1 MEKGWCYGLNC
12 APHLNSQVE
21 GLTLSN
27 GILHLIAFH
36 FIVLC
41 MHRFLLFKTNWRF
54 VARLHQAS
62 LLAPFFQWH
71 LATLRLCV
79 TFSQFLQYFKLL
91 NHYYICYSD
100 MWCALLKILL
110 IYLFLTVLG
119 LRCCVGFSL
128 VAASQ
133 GYSSLQCMGFSQQWL
148 LLLQSIGSSTWASVA
163 VVCGSV
169 AAVPGLWSTGSVVG
183 CLGLIALWHVGS
195 SQISIESMLPAL
207 ESGFFTTESSG
218 KPNKWSSMQLL

>member
-1 MEKGWCYGLNC
+1 M
-12 APHLNSQVE
+12 
-21 GLTLSN
+21 
-27 GILHLIAFH
+27 
-36 FIVLC
+36 
-41 MHRFLLFKTNWRF
+41 
-54 VARLHQAS
+54 ARLHQAS

-100 MWCALLKILL
+100 MWCALLKNLL

-133 GYSSLQCMGFSQQWL
+133 GYSSLQCMGFSRQWL
-148 LLLQSIGSSTWASVA
+148 LLLQSTGSRHLGFSSCGMWLSGCSSWAVEHRFSSWVLGLDCSVA
-163 VVCGSV
+163 CGIFPDQYWIHAS
-169 AAVPGLWSTGSVVG
+169 
-183 CLGLIALWHVGS
+183 CI
-195 SQISIESMLPAL
+195 
-207 ESGFFTTESSG
+207 G
-218 KPNKWSSMQLL
+218 KWILYHWIIREAQ